1 MYRLRV
7 GILSE
12 IENTS
17 ELTQELVD
25 FITRYEWKEIYIHP
39 EYKEEWFLKVSRY
52 AKKQSFI
59 IPDYWVEEVVIENNS
74 FDFKSINQT
83 HLIIWAFVF
92 LIIVIISFWIYIPEF
107 TPEQKERYITEY
119 QNEIDLKMKEKEN
132 QINEEALFQI
142 QLNEE
147 LYKSKMKVSIYEKE
161 IEKLRKEKFTINFK

>member
-1 MYRLRV
+1 
-7 GILSE
+7 
-12 IENTS
+12 
-17 ELTQELVD
+17 
-25 FITRYEWKEIYIHP
+25 
-39 EYKEEWFLKVSRY
+39 
-52 AKKQSFI
+52 
-59 IPDYWVEEVVIENNS
+59 
-74 FDFKSINQT
+74 
-83 HLIIWAFVF
+83 VF

>member
-7 GILSE
+7 GLLSE

-52 AKKQSFI
+52 AKKQSFV
-59 IPDYWVEEVVIENNS
+59 IPDYWVEEVVIEDNS
-74 FDFKSINQT
+74 FFKNINQT
-83 HLIIWAFVF
+83 HLIIYASIF
-92 LIIVIISFWIYIPEF
+92 IIISLVIFWISIPEF

-119 QNEIDLKMKEKEN
+119 QEKIDVEMREIEK
-132 QINEEALFQI
+132 QINEEALYQI
-142 QLNEE
+142 KLKEE
-147 LYKSKMKVSIYEKE
+147 LFNSEIKVWIYEKR
-161 IEKLRKEKFTINFK
+161 IERLRKEKFTINFK